1 MGSQFEDAGA
11 MNPSDCS
18 FLFFLSKILYLFLIM
33 NIMSMGG
40 GVVCTGVH
48 FCQRPE
54 EDIKSSG
61 VTGDCEAV
69 VGPENPSRVPC
80 KSGTH
85 S

>member
-40 GVVCTGVH
+40 AWYAQECISARGQKRT
-48 FCQRPE
+48 
-54 EDIKSSG
+54 S
-61 VTGDCEAV
+61 
-69 VGPENPSRVPC
+69 NPVELQVIV
-80 KSGTH
+80 KQL
-85 S
+85 